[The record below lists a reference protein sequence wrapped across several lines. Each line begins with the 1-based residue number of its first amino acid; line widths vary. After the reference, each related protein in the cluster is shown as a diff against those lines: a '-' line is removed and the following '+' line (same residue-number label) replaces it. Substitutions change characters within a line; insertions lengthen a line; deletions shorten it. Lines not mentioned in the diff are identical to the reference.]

1 MQNGGQATAAAPAK
15 EGESDASS
23 HKLSKVLGGKDD
35 EDAKEPDIAHE
46 LSSSEVFL
54 LHKRIKYASVSCVT
68 LRSNI
73 PLHSLQNAVPAGPW
87 LQYLGQ
93 REGRWQGSA
102 LLVLPP
108 SKLNMQQQPILTY
121 SAEGM

>member
-73 PLHSLQNAVPAGPW
+73 LCIHCRMRFQLVHGCSTWGRGRAGGKAQLCWSCRP
-87 LQYLGQ
+87 
-93 REGRWQGSA
+93 RS
-102 LLVLPP
+102 
-108 SKLNMQQQPILTY
+108 
-121 SAEGM
+121 